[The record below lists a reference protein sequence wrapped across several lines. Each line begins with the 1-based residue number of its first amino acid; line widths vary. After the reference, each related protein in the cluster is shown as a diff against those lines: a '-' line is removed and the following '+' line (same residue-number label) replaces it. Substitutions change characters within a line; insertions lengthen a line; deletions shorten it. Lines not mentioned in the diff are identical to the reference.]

1 MLVTVLNCYQRDEV
15 KWRDMSA
22 QIIDL
27 LLPLLANQKVMSAYG
42 VTLECQTLM
51 FDSLGKHFSFHSV
64 DEININGMFESR
76 TQSID

>member
-27 LLPLLANQKVMSAYG
+27 LLPLLASQKVMSAYS
-42 VTLECQTLM
+42 VT
-51 FDSLGKHFSFHSV
+51 
-64 DEININGMFESR
+64 
-76 TQSID
+76 